1 MEREKP
7 GTWVGQGMSA
17 KGWEDWSSESRAAML
32 RISEVEQVR
41 LGNDTVQAVT
51 EAVREATQRS
61 RQ

>member
-1 MEREKP
+1 M
-7 GTWVGQGMSA
+7 GQGMCS

-51 EAVREATQRS
+51 EAVGETAQRS